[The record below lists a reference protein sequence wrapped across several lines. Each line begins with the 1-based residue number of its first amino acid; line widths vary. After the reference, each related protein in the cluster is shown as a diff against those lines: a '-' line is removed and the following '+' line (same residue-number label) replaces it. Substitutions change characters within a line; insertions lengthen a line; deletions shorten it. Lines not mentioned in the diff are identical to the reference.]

1 MKKKI
6 FGIMMMTILMLTAC
20 GNKETSNTKTD
31 TTVETIESTE
41 SVESTETPVTEVMEV
56 VEPEEVTYIEHTDWF
71 EIEKPDRSNKSLI
84 DETTLVEN
92 RNHCVLNKSLD
103 VYDSTGVCI
112 GYTKENLEVYTIRN
126 NEEWTGIAIT
136 DGAFY
141 VKTNELEQVL
151 VSSESSGSEL
161 ITSEVKEVTT
171 TQVEKTVYAITDTAY
186 YLGSAKNT
194 AFGINPDLKVTLV
207 VGEAYQVM
215 EETNTGWYKIIFKD
229 VIQLGNS
236 KVDYAEIYVEKK
248 CFSDTKDGTSNTSTE
263 STKVETQV
271 PTTQSVDT
279 PVEETTQPTQT
290 TKYTAEEAV
299 AVYRSIMESNGIV
312 WDPTLPSNGA
322 SWGTGFLPMND
333 PELAGNMNVEA
344 FKRGD
349 TVGNSWD
356 RYYLEVTGIDTFQG
370 EPVVCVTEWHS

>member
-41 SVESTETPVTEVMEV
+41 SVESTERPVTEVMEV

-71 EIEKPDRSNKSLI
+71 EIEKPDRSNKSPI

-92 RNHCVLNKSLD
+92 RNHCTLNKSID

-112 GYTKENLEVYTIRN
+112 GYTKENIEVYTIDN
-126 NEEWTGIAIT
+126 NEEWTSIALT
-136 DGAFY
+136 DTALF
-141 VKTNELEQVL
+141 VKTKELEQVL
-151 VSSESSGSEL
+151 ESSESATGEL
-161 ITSEVKEVTT
+161 ITPEVKEVTT

-207 VGEAYQVM
+207 VGEAYQVI
-215 EETNTGWYKIIFKD
+215 EETSTGWYKIIFKD
-229 VIQLGNS
+229 VAQLGNA
-236 KVDYAEIYVEKK
+236 KVDYSEIYVEKK

-263 STKVETQV
+263 STKVETQT
-271 PTTQSVDT
+271 PTTQSVET
-279 PVEETTQPTQT
+279 LVEEKTQPTQT

-299 AVYRSIMESNGIV
+299 AIYRSIMEANGIV
-312 WDPTLPSNGA
+312 WDPTLPSDGA

-333 PELAGNMNVEA
+333 PELAGNMDAEA
-344 FKRGD
+344 YHRGD
-349 TVGNSWD
+349 SAGTPWE
-356 RYYLEVTGIDTFQG
+356 RYYIEVTGTDVFQG
-370 EPVVCVTEWHS
+370 EPVVCITAYHS